1 MPISHRHR
9 AIFVHIPK
17 TGGTSIEAV
26 LGMHGDRTDVGV
38 VPYTDQAPDRKN
50 FFGRQL
56 QHLTGERLKVE
67 LNDET
72 VFSTYFKFS
81 VVRNPWDRLVSTCAW
96 MGRKWALGQMLQREE
111 FDVFIRK
118 THATFAATNFS
129 PRSASLNPHVL
140 PQVAYVFD
148 EAGRPFLDFIA
159 RTETLQQDWQII
171 RERLNVTAD
180 LSTRMKSLHRP
191 YQEYYD
197 EETRGMV
204 AEIYA
209 CDIEAFGYHF

>member
-1 MPISHRHR
+1 
-9 AIFVHIPK
+9 
-17 TGGTSIEAV
+17 
-26 LGMHGDRTDVGV
+26 
-38 VPYTDQAPDRKN
+38 
-50 FFGRQL
+50 
-56 QHLTGERLKVE
+56 
-67 LNDET
+67 
-72 VFSTYFKFS
+72 
-81 VVRNPWDRLVSTCAW
+81 